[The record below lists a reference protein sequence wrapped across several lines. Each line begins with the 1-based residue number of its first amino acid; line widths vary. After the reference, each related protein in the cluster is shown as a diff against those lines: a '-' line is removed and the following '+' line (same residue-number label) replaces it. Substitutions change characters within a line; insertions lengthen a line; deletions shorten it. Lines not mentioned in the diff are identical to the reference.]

1 MFRSLLIA
9 NRGEI
14 ALRVLRTARRL
25 GLRTVAVY
33 SEADRDARHARE
45 ADDALCI
52 GGAAPRE
59 SYLDAAAIVAA
70 ARRAGAEAVHPGYG
84 FLAESAAF
92 AQAVLD
98 AGLVW
103 VGPPPAA
110 MHALGDKAAAKR
122 LAGAAG
128 VPVLPGYDGAEQ
140 GDAALARAARDTGYP
155 LMIKA
160 AAGGGGRGMRLV
172 RSAEELA
179 PALAQARSEAQHAF
193 GDARVLLE
201 RALAGARHVE
211 VQIFADTQGNCVHL
225 GERDCSLQRRHQK
238 LIEESPSPAVHAALR
253 ERLAGA
259 ALAVARAAGYVGAGT
274 IEFLLGEDGRFWFIE
289 ANARLQVEHPVTELL
304 TGLDLV
310 EWQLRVAAG
319 EQLPLRQQDVRF
331 DGHAIEARLCAEDP
345 ARGFLPQSGRLH
357 VWRPAAGVRV
367 DHALEHDGVIAPH
380 YDSLLAKLIA
390 HGATRDEARVRLA
403 AALEATVALGV
414 TTNQAFL
421 AGVLRDPQFARAGAN
436 IDFVALRC
444 ARVEAAQP
452 DAALLAIGAAL
463 LAESAAGY
471 GEWRSWSNNPARLMR
486 ARFGERDVALTYSQG
501 AYAAR
506 IDGASVA
513 LRFVTLER
521 QRARVELDGGREESV
536 AYALEGEVV
545 HLARTGRSWRL
556 ENVLHAP
563 PAKRAA
569 ELAERRLVAPMNGR
583 VVAVHVRAG
592 DEVAA
597 GAALIVLEA
606 MKMEHGLSAPAAASV
621 RAVHVAPGAQ
631 VAPGQVLL
639 ELEPPP
645 ARRATP

>member
-14 ALRVLRTARRL
+14 ALRILRTARGL

-33 SEADRDARHARE
+33 SEEDRDARHARE
-45 ADDALCI
+45 ADDAVCI

-84 FLAESAAF
+84 FLAESPAF
-92 AQAVLD
+92 ARAVLD

-103 VGPPPAA
+103 VGPPPSA
-110 MHALGDKAAAKR
+110 MQALGDKAEAKR

-140 GDAALARAARDTGYP
+140 GDAALAQAARDTGYP

-172 RSAEELA
+172 RSADELA
-179 PALAQARSEAQHAF
+179 PALAQARSEAAHAF

-201 RALAGARHVE
+201 RALEGARHVE

-225 GERDCSLQRRHQK
+225 GERDCSVQRRHQK
-238 LIEESPSPAVHAALR
+238 LIEESPSPAVDAALR
-253 ERLAGA
+253 ERLTGA

-274 IEFLLGEDGRFWFIE
+274 IEFLLGADRRFWFIE

-319 EQLPLRQQDVRF
+319 EKLPLRQQDVRF

-345 ARGFLPQSGRLH
+345 AHGFLPRSGRLH

-367 DHALEHDGVIAPH
+367 DHALEHGGMIAPH

-390 HGATRDEARVRLA
+390 HGATRDEARDRLA

-421 AGVLRDPQFARAGAN
+421 AGVLRDPQFAHAGAN
-436 IDFVALRC
+436 TDFVALRF
-444 ARVEAAQP
+444 AHFAAAQP

-463 LAESAAGY
+463 LAESATGY

-486 ARFGERDVALTYSQG
+486 ARFGEREVALTYSQG
-501 AYAAR
+501 AYTAR
-506 IDGASVA
+506 VDGASVA
-513 LRFVTLER
+513 LRFVALER
-521 QRARVELDGGREESV
+521 QRARVELDGGREESLT
-536 AYALEGEVV
+536 YALEGEVV
-545 HLARTGRSWRL
+545 HLARTGCSWRL
-556 ENVLHAP
+556 ENVVHAP
-563 PAKRAA
+563 PAKRAT
-569 ELAERRLVAPMNGR
+569 ELAERALVAPMNGR

-592 DEVAA
+592 DEVEA
-597 GAALIVLEA
+597 GAALIALEA
-606 MKMEHGLSAPAAASV
+606 MKMEHGLCAPAAASV

-639 ELEPPP
+639 ELEPLP

>member
-14 ALRVLRTARRL
+14 ALRILRTARGL

-45 ADDALCI
+45 ADDAVCI

-98 AGLVW
+98 AGLAW

-110 MHALGDKAAAKR
+110 MRALGDKAEAKR
-122 LAGAAG
+122 LARAAG

-140 GDAALARAARDTGYP
+140 SDAALARAARETGFP

-172 RSAEELA
+172 RSAAELPA
-179 PALAQARSEAQHAF
+179 ALAQARSEAQHAF

-201 RALAGARHVE
+201 RALEGARHVE

-225 GERDCSLQRRHQK
+225 GERDCSVQRRHQK
-238 LIEESPSPAVHAALR
+238 LIEESPSPAVDAALR

-259 ALAVARAAGYVGAGT
+259 AIAVARAAGYVGAGT

-319 EQLPLRQQDVRF
+319 EPLPRRQQEIRF

-345 ARGFLPQSGRLH
+345 AHDFLPQSGRLH

-367 DHALEHDGVIAPH
+367 DHALEPDGVIAPH

-414 TTNQAFL
+414 ATNQAFL
-421 AGVLRDPQFARAGAN
+421 AGVLRDPEFARAGAN
-436 IDFVALRC
+436 TDFVARRFG
-444 ARVEAAQP
+444 RVETAQP

-486 ARFGERDVALTYSQG
+486 ARFAGRDVALTHSQG
-501 AYAAR
+501 TYAAR
-506 IDGASVA
+506 IAGASIA
-513 LRFVTLER
+513 LRFVALER
-521 QRARVELDGGREESV
+521 QRARIELDGGREESI

-545 HLARTGRSWRL
+545 HLAHAGRSWRL

-563 PAKRAA
+563 PAKRATG
-569 ELAERRLVAPMNGR
+569 LGERRLVAPMNGR

-592 DEVAA
+592 DQVEA
-597 GAALIVLEA
+597 GGALIVLEA
-606 MKMEHGLSAPAAASV
+606 MKMEHGLAAPAAASV

-639 ELEPPP
+639 ELDPLP
-645 ARRATP
+645 ALGATP